1 MTKTVALGLFIGL
14 CLVSKTT
21 SAQNETAEL
30 IKSGITNAEI
40 LAKAYS
46 QPLSKAFSTDM
57 NTGWLTT
64 GKAFKPGRFE
74 IRVFANAAFVPE
86 KDRTFDVSTL
96 GLNSNVRLA
105 PGSNKLAPTVFGDD
119 SPGPL
124 LNVYATRPDTK
135 QEEQVTSFNTP
146 EGIGTAIAPTPMAQ
160 LTIGLV
166 KETELMIRFIP
177 KSTIGDFNV
186 DLWGVGLKHSIRQWI
201 PGIAASSFDITAAA
215 AYSYFRSSYNLE
227 VNPQGGVANP
237 NPADYTNQRIIFN
250 TKALMSQLVASKT
263 ISVIT
268 GYAGFSYSSAS
279 TTTGMLGNYPVTVL
293 REQPPYTRQIQN
305 ITDPVNFVTDY
316 KQVGLTG
323 GFRLKLAVFTL
334 NAEGTWAKYPTVSA
348 GIGLGYN

>member
-1 MTKTVALGLFIGL
+1 MKKSFTLILLIGL
-14 CLVSKTT
+14 CGTVKTVR
-21 SAQNETAEL
+21 AQNETAEI
-30 IKSGITNAEI
+30 IKSGITNAEL

-46 QPLSKAFSTDM
+46 QPLSKAFGTDI
-57 NTGWLTT
+57 NTGWITT

-86 KDRTFDVSTL
+86 KDRTFDVSTI

-105 PGSNKLAPTVFGDD
+105 PGSSKLAPTVFGDD

-146 EGIGTAIAPTPMAQ
+146 EGIGTGIAPIPMAQ
-160 LTIGLV
+160 VTVGLV
-166 KETELMIRFIP
+166 KETELMVRFIP
-177 KSTIGDFNV
+177 KSKAGDFNV

-201 PGIAASSFDITAAA
+201 PGIADLPFDITAAA
-215 AYSYFRSSYNLE
+215 AYSSFRSSYQLE
-227 VNPQGGVANP
+227 VNPQSGVVNP
-237 NPADYTNQRIIFN
+237 NPADYTNQRIIFD
-250 TKALMSQLVASKT
+250 TKAFIGQLVASKT

-268 GYAGFSYSSAS
+268 GYASFSYSSAS
-279 TTTGMLGNYPVTVL
+279 TTTGMLGNYPITVL
-293 REQPPYTRQIQN
+293 REQPPYTRQVQN
-305 ITDPVNFVTDY
+305 VTDPVNFITDY
-316 KQVGLTG
+316 TQLGITG
-323 GFRLKLAVFTL
+323 GFRLKLAIFTL